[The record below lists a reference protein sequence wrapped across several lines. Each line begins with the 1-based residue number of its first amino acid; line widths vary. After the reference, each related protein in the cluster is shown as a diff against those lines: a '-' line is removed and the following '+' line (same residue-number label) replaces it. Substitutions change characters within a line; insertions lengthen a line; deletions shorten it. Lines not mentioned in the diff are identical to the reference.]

1 LHKKTIKEA
10 QLRLPGKTPREIYKM
25 YYAPEIYISHVDD
38 TYTRYVIDFWI
49 SDYRLTLYG
58 LSEVRGLLREY
69 LFVMRGQE
77 FLGLAPSHI
86 EFSIHNKF
94 ADELIRRLNLLLRD
108 PHVIERLP
116 VSEAEVS
123 AYFEMLLSCV
133 QKQMGAST

>member
-10 QLRLPGKTPREIYKM
+10 QLRLPGKTPREIYNM

-38 TYTRYVIDFWI
+38 TYTRYVIDFWN

-69 LFVMRGQE
+69 LLVMMGQE
-77 FLGLAPSHI
+77 FRALAPSHI

-94 ADELIRRLNLLLRD
+94 ADELIRRLNLLLRG
-108 PHVIERLP
+108 PHVIEHLP